1 MIEHFMYQ
9 TLTNALRHT
18 TSPPVLLKLLFFLRD
33 VQKKKLLKTLSKGKE
48 TNCGKPISIISI
60 IVNFKIYSVA
70 GIKQV

>member
-1 MIEHFMYQ
+1 MGYG
-9 TLTNALRHT
+9 
-18 TSPPVLLKLLFFLRD
+18 V
-33 VQKKKLLKTLSKGKE
+33 TLSKGKE